1 MREALARIRAL
12 LVEPDA
18 EPLRKRVWVPLYG
31 LRVSIQ
37 LGKQWARD
45 RCPQIAGAL
54 AFQSVL
60 CLVPMMAV
68 AFGLLQAT
76 GQLSAQSALVSFMS
90 DRIFPAI
97 GEDLFEHLMDFV
109 NNVRKGA
116 LGPFG
121 IAITIVIAFTLFNSV
136 EKVYGQIWRIER
148 GRTLLGKF
156 LIFYMLATLLPL
168 MAGLTLYHTAK
179 YWGGA
184 RGPLFSFLSTWISL
198 LMLNKLLPRTPVRW
212 RAALFGAT
220 ISALLFEMAK
230 YLFAVYVTGI
240 ALDKYRGVYG
250 TVAIIPILL
259 VWVYVAWLVVLFGA
273 ECAHAFQNLRVLEA
287 LDRRARG
294 DGDRKV
300 NGVVA
305 LRLLV
310 AIASHFARGGKA
322 LSEPQLADHFELDE
336 ETITRIA
343 SRLRQRD
350 LVVETTDAE
359 VTGLMLARPAQHI
372 KVLEVLDAF
381 RPVDA
386 RSGQAAPQLDHLL
399 RDLETAQRD
408 RAQAVT
414 LADLLSADP
423 V

>member
-12 LVEPDA
+12 LVEPEA
-18 EPLRKRVWVPLYG
+18 EPLSKRVAVPLYG
-31 LRVSIQ
+31 LRVAIQ

-60 CLVPMMAV
+60 CLVPLLAV

-76 GQLSAQSALVSFMS
+76 GQLSGQAALVSFLS

-97 GEDLFEHLMDFV
+97 GEDLFEHLMAFV

-121 IAITIVIAFTLFNSV
+121 LAITIVISYTLFHSV

-156 LIFYMLATLLPL
+156 LIFYTLATLFPL
-168 MAGLTLYHTAK
+168 LAGLTLYHTAK

-184 RGPLFSFLSTWISL
+184 RGPAFSFLSTWVML

-212 RAALFGAT
+212 RAAAFGAT

-230 YLFAVYVTGI
+230 YFFAVYVTGI
-240 ALDKYRGVYG
+240 ALSKYRGVYG
-250 TVAIIPILL
+250 TVAIVPILL
-259 VWVYVAWLVVLFGA
+259 VWVYVAWLVTLFGA
-273 ECAHAFQNLRVLEA
+273 ECAHAAQNLRMLEA

-294 DGDRKV
+294 DVDRKV

-305 LRLLV
+305 LRVLV
-310 AIASHFARGGKA
+310 AIATHFKRGGKA
-322 LSEPQLADHFELDE
+322 LDEPRLAELYDLDE
-336 ETITRIA
+336 DTVTRIA
-343 SRLRQRD
+343 ARLRDCD
-350 LVVETTDAE
+350 LVVEVAQTET
-359 VTGLMLARPAQHI
+359 TGLMLARPPEGI
-372 KVLEVLDAF
+372 PVLLVLDAF
-381 RPVDA
+381 RAVDV
-386 RSGQAAPQLDHLL
+386 RGGEPAPRLDLLL
-399 RDLETAQRD
+399 RELEAVRRE
-408 RAQAVT
+408 RASAVT
-414 LADLLSADP
+414 LADLIADP
-423 V
+423 A